1 MLKGKIAQ
9 AIASP
14 VQKPLLHVLLI
25 STANIDRSP
34 IPPFSILYI
43 FYTVPPHTLP
53 LYNST
58 LFTVNYRA
66 GGWGLP
72 PLP

>member
-14 VQKPLLHVLLI
+14 VQKPLLHVLAI

-43 FYTVPPHTLP
+43 FYTVPPPTLP
-53 LYNST
+53 STILHLYT
-58 LFTVNYRA
+58 ANYRA
-66 GGWGLP
+66 GGRGLP